1 MSVKI
6 ILSGAQSA
14 LHRLHIDAHRSMIAA
29 LAIVLA
35 LAGLV
40 APKYGKSQKKPAP
53 KQKAVPTSG
62 AGFKSRAD
70 SQISTG
76 AGVQLKLTKFEK
88 HYDGKN
94 YSWIQTCP
102 NTAGIPDN
110 VSASNTSSFC
120 YGSYSGSAGVFEVDT
135 GFYFYYDILIPNG
148 TGGWMP
154 SGYYVDGAAKV
165 PMCCEADRKLDCTIK
180 KSGSTNRAD
189 GAAFRCDVSWTGS
202 GNSSE
207 PHWKV
212 TTNEVTVIDA
222 ANSANV
228 DRAAELIGAYC
239 KELDTP
245 RCSWMRTKKS
255 SAFVS
260 GRDDWVPLTHWA
272 DSCPPTD
279 PNKLFE
285 LTATRNVSISW
296 SDKVGGKIAAKAS
309 GKFLLAQVEAAIE
322 ANYEHTITQTNSYGE
337 GYKYTIPYKYQAAL
351 FVQYGM
357 LEVSGDFT
365 IATETGQRY
374 LIKNAVF
381 RFPLAKD
388 VKVDGRGQPIQFA
401 RVRHADLPCDDD
413 QPAPGAPP
421 PAKAKTG
428 LLMKTP

>member
-6 ILSGAQSA
+6 ILSGAKSA

-40 APKYGKSQKKPAP
+40 APKYGKSQKKP

-76 AGVQLKLTKFEK
+76 AGIQLKLTKFEK

-102 NTAGIPDN
+102 NTGGIPDN

-165 PMCCEADRKLDCTIK
+165 PMCCEADRKLDCAIK

-228 DRAAELIGAYC
+228 ERAAELIGAYC
-239 KELDTP
+239 KESDTP
-245 RCSWMRTKKS
+245 RCSWTRTKKS
-255 SAFVS
+255 TAFVAS
-260 GRDDWVPLTHWA
+260 RDDWVPLTHWA

-285 LTATRNVSISW
+285 LTATRNVAISW
-296 SDKVGGKIAAKAS
+296 SDKVGGKIIAKAS
-309 GKFLLAQVEAAIE
+309 GKFVFAQVEASIE
-322 ANYEHTITQTNSYGE
+322 ANYEHSITQTNSFGE
-337 GYKYTIPYKYQAAL
+337 GYKYTIPYKHQAAL
-351 FVQYGM
+351 FVVYGM

-381 RFPLAKD
+381 RFPLSKD
-388 VKVDGRGQPIQFA
+388 VKVEGRGQPIQFA

-413 QPAPGAPP
+413 EPAPGAPP

-428 LLMKTP
+428 LLTLKTP